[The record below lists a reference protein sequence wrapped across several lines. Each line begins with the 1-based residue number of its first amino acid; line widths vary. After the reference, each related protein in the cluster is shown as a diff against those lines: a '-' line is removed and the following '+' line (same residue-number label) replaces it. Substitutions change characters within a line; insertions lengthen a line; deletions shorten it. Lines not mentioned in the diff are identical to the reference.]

1 MPVLVEG
8 ACVLVRQASLA
19 AAAPAGAPELGARAR
34 ASCSDGALACFAFP
48 DARTLSRAISAF
60 AARGLWEERDD
71 ELVDCAVVSTEGFL
85 WPSHLIELGTV
96 ELAPGEP
103 VRAARLAGSE
113 GLTVACPPGFRWLE
127 SSFDAIGLPAL
138 RLAERPLVHLG
149 REARGDRYRDRFTG
163 EELLL
168 ARRRPPAGLRL
179 RAQGGR
185 EHALV
190 AEQCATPE
198 EIELG
203 LMFRDRLDDAA
214 GMLFDFGRPGPR
226 SFWMR
231 NTWVALDLLFLDGAG
246 RVVGLHERAAPRTL
260 TRRPCRRPAR
270 WVLEVQGG
278 LCAALGLGPGDVVLR
293 TDGAPLAS
301 LSALSE

>member
-8 ACVLVRQASLA
+8 ACVLVRQAALA
-19 AAAPAGAPELGARAR
+19 AAAPEGAPELLARAR
-34 ASCSDGALACFAFP
+34 TSCSDGALACLGFA
-48 DARTLSRAISAF
+48 DVRALQRAIPAF
-60 AARGLWEERDD
+60 AARGLWDARED
-71 ELVDCAVVSTEGFL
+71 ELADCAVVSTEGFL
-85 WPSHLIELGTV
+85 WPSHLVELGTV

-103 VRAARLAGSE
+103 VRAARLVGSE
-113 GLTVACPPGFRWLE
+113 GLTVACPAGFRWLG
-127 SSFDAIGLPAL
+127 SSFDALGLPAL

-149 REARGDRYRDRFTG
+149 RDAQGDRYRDRFTG
-163 EELLL
+163 EELRL
-168 ARRRPPAGLRL
+168 ARRRPPARLVL
-179 RAQGGR
+179 RARGGH

-190 AEQCATPE
+190 AEQCVTHE

-203 LMFRDRLDDAA
+203 LMFRDRLDGAA

-231 NTWVALDLLFLDGAG
+231 NTWVALDLLFLDGEG
-246 RVVGLHERAAPRTL
+246 RVVGLHARAAPRTL
-260 TRRPCRRPAR
+260 SHRPCRRPAR